1 MDNRYLRPQSVE
13 AMKKALTQMR
23 DSETVNESDRAK
35 HYKSATPP
43 EMMKDKLKGKGAQD
57 MAKPAQDAIA
67 SPAADEMDMVNK
79 DAGKMTA
86 NVKVSKKRNNDND
99 KGDKNI
105 INKIV
110 NAYQTMG
117 SK

>member
-43 EMMKDKLKGKGAQD
+43 EMMKDKLKGKGAED
-57 MAKPAQDAIA
+57 MMKPAQDAIA
-67 SPAADEMDMVNK
+67 NLSL
-79 DAGKMTA
+79 
-86 NVKVSKKRNNDND
+86 
-99 KGDKNI
+99 I
-105 INKIV
+105 HI
-110 NAYQTMG
+110 
-117 SK
+117 